1 MADDCAAATLLPPL
15 TRLQEVRDERPRDRG
30 THSRAGAGGAGGGA
44 PEPETPTPSPR
55 RLLRSRDDRVVG
67 GVAGGLGKY
76 FNLDP
81 VFFRVGFVALA
92 FLGGLGAL
100 LYLAALLFV
109 PSEDPAGGDPPR
121 RSRALT
127 IAGAALLVV
136 VGGAIL
142 ADGGWW
148 FGGFLFGPLGALLVL
163 GAVVWW
169 LVWGRAGSG
178 GTDGRGTLTKI
189 AIVLLVLAVSATLF
203 VGSVWTSAAGGG
215 VAVAILVIAIGG
227 LLALAAFRGGLRW
240 LIVPALAIAFG
251 LGVVAAADIDLD
263 GGYGERDYAPSSL
276 AELPSG
282 YDLGAGSLEVD
293 LRGVDFTGGER
304 TLDLEVGFGEAVLV
318 VPRDVCVVADAD
330 VGAGYLRMLE
340 WDDGGFNVDWDE
352 DRTTSP
358 DTRLV
363 VDAHVGMGAL
373 QIVHDPRDADGHD
386 RRLGRPPPLGGRPR
400 GRRPRARSERRLRG
414 LTA

>member
-1 MADDCAAATLLPPL
+1 MSDHETKQP
-15 TRLQEVRDERPRDRG
+15 
-30 THSRAGAGGAGGGA
+30 S
-44 PEPETPTPSPR
+44 PEPEGPPSPR
-55 RLLRSRDDRVVG
+55 RLLRSRDDRVIG

-81 VFFRVGFVALA
+81 VFFRVGLVALA
-92 FLGGLGAL
+92 FLGGLGVL

-109 PSEDPAGGDPPR
+109 PSEDPAGGEPPR

-127 IAGAALLVV
+127 IAGAALLVLL
-136 VGGAIL
+136 GAAIL
-142 ADGGWW
+142 SDGGWW
-148 FGGFLFGPLGALLVL
+148 FGGFLFGPLGFLLVL
-163 GAVVWW
+163 GGVVWW
-169 LVWGRAGSG
+169 LVWGRPGAGQA
-178 GTDGRGTLTKI
+178 DGRGTLARI
-189 AIVLLVLAVSATLF
+189 AIVLLVLAVSVALF

-240 LIVPALAIAFG
+240 LIVPALAIAVG

-263 GGYGERDYAPSSL
+263 GGYGEREYAPASL

-293 LRGVDFTGGER
+293 LRRVDFTGGER
-304 TLDLEVGFGEAVLV
+304 KLDLEVGFGEAVLV

-352 DRTTSP
+352 DRAAAP

-373 QIVHDPRDADGHD
+373 QVVHDPRDAEGHD
-386 RRLGRPPPLGGRPR
+386 GDWGGRDRWEDVHEHDDPALGRS
-400 GRRPRARSERRLRG
+400 A
-414 LTA
+414 ACAA